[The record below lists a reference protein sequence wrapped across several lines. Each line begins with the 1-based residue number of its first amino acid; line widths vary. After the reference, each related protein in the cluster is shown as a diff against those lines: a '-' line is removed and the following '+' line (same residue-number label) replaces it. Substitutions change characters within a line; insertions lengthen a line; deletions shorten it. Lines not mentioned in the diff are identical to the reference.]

1 MHTVGPCADP
11 CRAPVWIR
19 VNEAKHHKEN
29 QSVVISM
36 IVHHI
41 STERNGE
48 PTTRP
53 VMSQYFLAGTREGG
67 AVMLVSVTKA
77 RMRGQ

>member
-1 MHTVGPCADP
+1 
-11 CRAPVWIR
+11 
-19 VNEAKHHKEN
+19 
-29 QSVVISM
+29 VVIPKT
-36 IVHHI
+36 VRHV

-67 AVMLVSVTKA
+67 ALMLVSV
-77 RMRGQ
+77 